1 MESDASEEMLSSEDL
16 FSAEE
21 NNEEHGIQHPSV
33 PSVPTGAKPC
43 RRFSAAQV
51 ACLKLFYANG
61 MTGTGRKHRS
71 LIAKAADDTHLS
83 IKQVKV
89 SNEL

>member
-21 NNEEHGIQHPSV
+21 NNEEHEIQHPSV
-33 PSVPTGAKPC
+33 PSGAKPC

-51 ACLKLFYANG
+51 ACLKLFRYDRDG
-61 MTGTGRKHRS
+61 KETQKSHC
-71 LIAKAADDTHLS
+71 
-83 IKQVKV
+83 
-89 SNEL
+89 

>member
-21 NNEEHGIQHPSV
+21 NNEEHEIQHS
-33 PSVPTGAKPC
+33 SVPTGAKPC